1 MISIHLNTR
10 NDPRAPDAPKKV
22 VAKAVTRGLYTFDMM
37 ADDISHS
44 CSLTRA
50 DVVGCMEALIDHT
63 MRHLDDGYTVDYRGL
78 GRFQLI
84 VDSGWTTPEEAARPD
99 FRPASLVKSFRL
111 RFLPNQKLQK
121 RLRATATTEVVR

>member
-1 MISIHLNTR
+1 MINIHLNPR
-10 NDPRAPDAPKKV
+10 NDPRTPDAPSKV

-50 DVVGCMEALIDHT
+50 DVVGCMEALIEHT

-78 GRFQLI
+78 GRFQLT
-84 VDSGWTTPEEAARPD
+84 VDSGWTTPEDAARPD
-99 FRPASLVKSFRL
+99 FRADSLVKKFKL
-111 RFLPNQKLQK
+111 RFLPNNKLQS
-121 RLRATATTEVVR
+121 RLRSTATTQLVS